1 MIDTRSAALA
11 LCAAGILALAGC
23 QENHSFEQT
32 LRIRDAADAR
42 PVGQAWIVRALH
54 ESHEQ
59 TVGRGQT
66 RVKRWTARVEI
77 LPAGNGVEYAH
88 PADAPP
94 FTTDAFTRQKRGDRY
109 YEMFLF
115 ADGYCPMHITANELH
130 NGQFQLRRMEDA
142 ASGRSTLRAAEFV
155 EQVVLPNTTDQTP
168 GRDEVLRLVLAQL
181 QALQRRGLA
190 NLGLAGRIERLQ
202 AALSPAPTAR
212 AQ

>member
-1 MIDTRSAALA
+1 MIDPRRASLV
-11 LCAAGILALAGC
+11 LLAAGILALAGC
-23 QENHSFEQT
+23 QEDHSFEQT

-42 PVGQAWIVRALH
+42 PVEQAWIVRALH

-77 LPAGNGVEYAH
+77 LPAGNGVAYAH

-94 FTTDAFTRQKRGDRY
+94 LTTDAFSRQRRGQRY
-109 YEMFLF
+109 FETFLF

-130 NGQFQLRRMEDA
+130 NGQFQLRRLENA
-142 ASGRSTLRAAEFV
+142 ASGRSTLRAAEFL
-155 EQVVLPNTTDQTP
+155 EQVVLPNTSDQTP
-168 GRDEVLRLVLAQL
+168 GRDEVIRLVLAQL

-190 NLGLAGRIERLQ
+190 NLGLTGRIERLQ
-202 AALSPAPTAR
+202 AAVAPAPTAR
-212 AQ
+212 AE